1 MPSMSRLE
9 FEPMGD
15 YPRPFSRGY
24 DGGDDD
30 DDDDE
35 DGIPKI
41 RIGICAM
48 SKKTN
53 SQPMQEILGRMS
65 AFDCVDIFVF
75 PDDTIMNVPVEEWPI
90 CDCLISFYS
99 KGFPLEKAIEYA
111 KLRKPFS
118 LNDLE
123 MQYALM
129 DRPTMYSLLES
140 AGIETPRHAILLRD
154 EDGNPINTK
163 FVELDDSVQIGDVV
177 FQKPFVE
184 KPVNAEDHN
193 VYIYYPS
200 GAGGGSQRLFRKV
213 GNRSSVYSAESSVRK
228 EGSYIYEDFVVTDG
242 TDVKV
247 YTVGPEYAH
256 AEARKSPSLDGKV
269 ERDSQ
274 GKEIRYPVI
283 LNQYEKE
290 LANKVCKLFKQTV
303 CGCDLLR
310 THGKSYVCDVNG
322 FSFVKTSKKY
332 YDDAAQVLMSL
343 VVQEL
348 APQLYKPYNLDVQ
361 EEIPAVEALEG
372 TMLELRCVVGI
383 IRHGDR
389 TPKQKMKMEVRH
401 PRFIELFKKY
411 NGFDEHKLK
420 LKRPT
425 QLQEVLNIARDLLA
439 DIKEGKPVFESP
451 NKIHQLKSV
460 LEMYGY
466 FSGINRKVQFKYLG
480 KPRDGNESES
490 SENRPGDSESDEKS
504 GKKKQGK
511 ESKNKH
517 VDGKDEKEVKRKES
531 KEAKTQTSK
540 ETKESEVPVDKDH
553 SLLLIVKWG
562 GELTTMGKEQA
573 LQLGRAFRSM
583 YPGGQGQY
591 SNSKISGIG
600 LLRLHST
607 YRHDLK
613 IYASDEGRVQMTAA
627 AFAKGFLALE
637 GELTPVLV
645 HLVRSDKNTT
655 EMLDTSNDA
664 AKILGKVKHRLH
676 EILHSNEDFKEE
688 DFAKLAPTKSRSVI
702 NAMNFVKNPHT
713 MCEKLYN
720 LVHDLTGQL
729 KDMIAQKVYDPR
741 DPFLYHE
748 ETLELMMHRWAKLEK
763 DFKLKSG
770 QFDISL
776 IPDIYDCIKYDVQH
790 NSQLGLKNSLELYK
804 CAKAFADIVIP
815 QEYGITRDEK
825 LAIAQRVCVRLLRKI
840 RGDVR
845 HADKSDIHTRL
856 NPNYSQSVETP
867 HRHVRTRLYFTSESH
882 VHTVLNAF
890 RYGKL
895 FEEIPNDQWKRAVE
909 FLAEVPELNYM
920 TQLVLLLYE
929 DPKADPLSENRFHL
943 ELHFSPGAK
952 TMDDPEFLTRSSP
965 TRKRSEEEMKYP
977 GCAMDTGNGST
988 MDKVDENTVLGDD
1001 RQESSSD
1008 VAVTTSSNPGQS
1020 ETIQRQQETVESKD
1034 GRSQSPEINSTEE
1047 EPFESGDFEPY
1058 DDKPFDETVYAGNER
1073 PRCSIGIDD
1082 YSDSALGASNSDSA
1096 VSSGTSIEE
1105 SSGEEKLL
1113 TRHRNSLSE
1122 SELTSVH
1129 DGVDRRCKSD
1139 SEVTML
1145 GTVTRGVQQ
1154 GKGGGQEKNS
1164 VTSIAEEGPSKPHAA
1179 SPRRKAHSVSGSPT
1193 TCSSSSSE
1201 SPDDLSICKFS
1212 QETGNG
1218 TDLCAVDEEDE
1229 EYEYDESSEDEPQ
1242 QQQRKSSVEQDEL
1255 LPLEKE
1261 GRAKPSSAKSD
1272 TTSVRQRKVSFELVR
1287 EQGKTD
1293 LGGQPLRVVQSTPS
1307 LKKGSPTR
1315 KLSLG
1320 SATSAIRAVRNLSYA
1335 IQSALVVRPYSVT
1348 RSTRNSRKP
1357 PIADFYEEMTKV
1369 ESLNPLRTLHNAVPL
1384 KEMDNFFDKAT
1395 GQNTEAVVTPANTP
1409 SRKAPSKRL
1418 SERSSKPTQLL
1429 EKMSSTTTEDIEG
1442 VTDLLTEAIQ
1452 KLDS

>member
-1 MPSMSRLE
+1 MA
-9 FEPMGD
+9 D
-15 YPRPFSRGY
+15 YPRPFGRY
-24 DGGDDD
+24 DGE
-30 DDDDE
+30 DDE
-35 DGIPKI
+35 EEDDEEDAIPKI
-41 RIGICAM
+41 RIGVCAM

-75 PDDTIMNVPVEEWPI
+75 PDDTILNVPVEEWPI

-129 DRPTMYSLLES
+129 DRPTMYSLLKSE
-140 AGIETPRHAILLRD
+140 GIETPRHAILLRD
-154 EDGNPINTK
+154 DDGNPINTN
-163 FVELDDSVQIGDVV
+163 FVESDDSVQIGDVV

-200 GAGGGSQRLFRKV
+200 SAGGGSQRLFRKV
-213 GNRSSVYSAESSVRK
+213 GNRSSVYSGESSVRK
-228 EGSYIYEDFVVTDG
+228 KGSYIYEDFVVTDG

-290 LANKVCKLFKQTV
+290 LANKVCNLFKQTV

-332 YDDAAQVLMSL
+332 YDDAGHVLMSL
-343 VVQEL
+343 IVHKL
-348 APQLYKPYNLDVQ
+348 APQLYTGYILDLP
-361 EEIPAVEALEG
+361 EETPTVEPLEG
-372 TMLELRCVVGI
+372 TMLELRCVIGI

-439 DIKEGKPVFESP
+439 NIKEGIPIFESR
-451 NKIHQLKSV
+451 NKLHQLKSV

-466 FSGINRKVQFKYLG
+466 FSGINRKVQFKYIG
-480 KPRDGNESES
+480 KPRDGSESES
-490 SENRPGDSESDEKS
+490 SESRLTDSGSDEKS
-504 GKKKQGK
+504 GKKKG
-511 ESKNKH
+511 E
-517 VDGKDEKEVKRKES
+517 
-531 KEAKTQTSK
+531 KEAKNKDSTEVRGQSS
-540 ETKESEVPVDKDH
+540 EESQENEDEKDDKLKVPVDSEH
-553 SLLLIVKWG
+553 ALLLIVKWG

-583 YPGGQGQY
+583 YPGGQGRY
-591 SNSKISGIG
+591 SMSGIG

-655 EMLDTSNDA
+655 EMLDTSSA
-664 AKILGKVKHRLH
+664 ATKILGKVKHRLH
-676 EILHSNEDFKEE
+676 DMLHSNEDFKED
-688 DFAKLAPTKSRSVI
+688 DFTKLAPTKSPSVI
-702 NAMNFVKNPHT
+702 HAMKFVKNPYK

-720 LVHDLTGQL
+720 LVANLTGQL
-729 KDMIAQKVYDPR
+729 KELISQKTYDPR
-741 DPFLYHE
+741 DPFLYHD
-748 ETLELMMHRWAKLEK
+748 ETLELMMHRWTKLEK

-776 IPDIYDCIKYDVQH
+776 IPDIYECIKYDVQH
-790 NSQLGLKNSLELYK
+790 NSNLCLNNALDLYK

-815 QEYGITRDEK
+815 QEYGITMEEK

-840 RGDVR
+840 RGDLR

-856 NPNYSQSVETP
+856 NPSYSQSVETP

-890 RYGKL
+890 RFGKL
-895 FEEIPNDQWKRAVE
+895 FEYIPDSQWQKAVK
-909 FLAEVPELNYM
+909 FLSEVPELNYM
-920 TQLVLLLYE
+920 TQIVLLLYE
-929 DPKADPLSENRFHL
+929 DPKADPLSENRFHV
-943 ELHFSPGAK
+943 EMHFSPGAK

-965 TRKRSEEEMKYP
+965 TRKRSEEDVRVSS
-977 GCAMDTGNGST
+977 AATGST
-988 MDKVDENTVLGDD
+988 AGNVNTMIRGVGDD
-1001 RQESSSD
+1001 GHQSQDSL
-1008 VAVTTSSNPGQS
+1008 VNTTSSISNPNSSSSPCVTATSAHPGQS
-1020 ETIQRQQETVESKD
+1020 QTTKKTESSVDETAQSTVGSSAGAEL
-1034 GRSQSPEINSTEE
+1034 NSTAEE
-1047 EPFESGDFEPY
+1047 VFESGELEPY
-1058 DDKPFDETVYAGNER
+1058 DEIVYAGNER
-1073 PRCSIGIDD
+1073 PRFSIGMED
-1082 YSDSALGASNSDSA
+1082 YSDSAIGEGTGDST
-1096 VSSGTSIEE
+1096 VSSGTSIDD
-1105 SSGEEKLL
+1105 SSGEEKPLK
-1113 TRHRNSLSE
+1113 RQRNSLSE
-1122 SELTSVH
+1122 TEISPAPTEIE
-1129 DGVDRRCKSD
+1129 RRSKD
-1139 SEVTML
+1139 
-1145 GTVTRGVQQ
+1145 
-1154 GKGGGQEKNS
+1154 QEAS
-1164 VTSIAEEGPSKPHAA
+1164 SIKCIEEEDDSKPQLA
-1179 SPRRKAHSVSGSPT
+1179 SRRPKAHSLGGSPDEYGFGKLT
-1193 TCSSSSSE
+1193 E
-1201 SPDDLSICKFS
+1201 
-1212 QETGNG
+1212 GVR
-1218 TDLCAVDEEDE
+1218 TDLHTVDEEDQENEYGSNDDDQHGKRSVGEDDDVILDE
-1229 EYEYDESSEDEPQ
+1229 EGN
-1242 QQQRKSSVEQDEL
+1242 VL
-1255 LPLEKE
+1255 LTGK
-1261 GRAKPSSAKSD
+1261 AKPSSAKSD
-1272 TTSVRQRKVSFELVR
+1272 TSSVRPRKVSFDVVR
-1287 EQGKTD
+1287 DQGKSD
-1293 LGGQPLRVVQSTPS
+1293 LSGQPLKVVHSTPS
-1307 LKKGSPTR
+1307 LKKGGSPR
-1315 KLSLG
+1315 RPSLG
-1320 SATSAIRAVRNLSYA
+1320 TKTSSIRAVRNLSYA
-1335 IQSALVVRPYSVT
+1335 IQSALVVKPYSVT
-1348 RSTRNSRKP
+1348 KSTKNSRKP

-1369 ESLNPLRTLHNAVPL
+1369 ESLNPLRTLHNAIPL
-1384 KEMDNFFDKAT
+1384 REMDNYFDKT
-1395 GQNTEAVVTPANTP
+1395 TDQNYEALHTPVSTP
-1409 SRKAPSKRL
+1409 SRKAPSKKL
-1418 SERSSKPTQLL
+1418 AANSSNPTQLL
-1429 EKMSSTTTEDIEG
+1429 AKMSGAGSEVVERVEDMVKEKIE
-1442 VTDLLTEAIQ
+1442 D
-1452 KLDS
+1452 LDS